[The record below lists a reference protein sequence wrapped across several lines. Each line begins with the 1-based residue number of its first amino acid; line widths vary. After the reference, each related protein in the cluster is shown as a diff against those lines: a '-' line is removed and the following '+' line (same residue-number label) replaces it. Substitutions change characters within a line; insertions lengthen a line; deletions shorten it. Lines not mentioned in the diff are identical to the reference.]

1 VQTCSL
7 QSGSNGNC
15 IYVEAGGTRLLI
27 DAGISARLARR
38 RLARHNRELCGI
50 HALFLSHGH
59 GDHVC
64 GAAIFQRVFGVPV
77 YATPPTA
84 RDVMPLFGRHG
95 EIRMFWPG
103 DTISI
108 DAVRIHTIPS
118 PHDVE
123 GSVLFVIE
131 HAGRRLGVFTDFGQ
145 PFAAVRAVL
154 PTLDALYLESNYE
167 PHLLATGPYPP
178 ELKARIS
185 GRDGHLSNEQAA
197 ELLLLCDRSRL
208 RWAAL
213 AHLSA
218 KNNSPDVALQ
228 VHRRVLGEDFPLWVA
243 GRYDV
248 SPLMPV

>member
-1 VQTCSL
+1 MQTCSL

-15 IYVEAGGTRLLI
+15 IYVEAGTTRLLI

-38 RLARHNRELCGI
+38 RLARHNRDLCGVQ
-50 HALFLSHGH
+50 ALILSHGH
-59 GDHVC
+59 GDHVS
-64 GAAIFQRVFGVPV
+64 GAAIFQRVFGAPV

-84 RDVMPLFGRHG
+84 RDVMPLFGKRG

-123 GSVLFVIE
+123 GSVVFVIE
-131 HAGRRLGVFTDFGQ
+131 YGSRRLGVFTDFGQ

-154 PTLDALYLESNYE
+154 PSLDAVYIESNYD
-167 PHLLATGPYPP
+167 PDMLASGPYPP

-185 GRDGHLSNEQAA
+185 GRDGHLSNEQSA
-197 ELLLLCDRSRL
+197 ELLSLCDRSRL

-218 KNNSPDVALQ
+218 NNNRPDVALRA
-228 VHRRVLGEDFPLWVA
+228 HRRVLGQEFPLWIA
-243 GRYDV
+243 SRDDV